1 MKRMTLILIC
11 ILCCGLSGCGLM
23 SNRYY
28 VSVTPHREE
37 NMEYAADNVS
47 ASDYSE
53 LYKAVQ
59 VFVEN
64 GTEQAVISVPN
75 YNQKALETDMNAVVH
90 NIMEKDPL
98 GAYAVETIRYET
110 GANGGQPAIA
120 VEIAYVHDR
129 SEIRRIKQT
138 DSMESAAILIRKAL
152 DDCGTGIVLR
162 ISRYQETD
170 LAQLVEDYADA
181 YPERVM
187 EQPEVTVSVYPDS
200 GSTDRVVELKFTY
213 QTSRE
218 TLRTM
223 QTEVSRIFDSAV
235 LYVSGDGAA
244 QEKYSHLYSFLME
257 RYDYKIE
264 TSMTPAYSLLRHGV
278 GDSKA
283 FATVYAAMCRL
294 SDLECLVVSGTRN
307 GEPWYWNIV
316 QDGEYYYHVDL
327 LRSAQNGEFRELYQR
342 EMEGYVWDYSRFPD
356 CREEPDTEPTYPQ
369 EPEAG
374 ETDETGEPEPEETEP
389 TDVPTEPMETTAEPE
404 GL

>member
-11 ILCCGLSGCGLM
+11 VLCCSLSGCGLM

-53 LYKAVQ
+53 LYEAVR

-75 YNQKALETDMNAVVH
+75 YDQKALEADMNAVTR

-98 GAYAVETIRYET
+98 GAYAVETIHYET
-110 GANGGQPAIA
+110 GTNGGQPAIA

-138 DSMESAAILIRKAL
+138 DTMENAAVLIQKAL
-152 DDCGTGIVLR
+152 DDCDTGIVLR
-162 ISRYQETD
+162 INRYQETD

-223 QTEVSRIFDSAV
+223 QTEVSRMFDSAV

-278 GDSKA
+278 GDS
-283 FATVYAAMCRL
+283 
-294 SDLECLVVSGTRN
+294 
-307 GEPWYWNIV
+307 
-316 QDGEYYYHVDL
+316 
-327 LRSAQNGEFRELYQR
+327 
-342 EMEGYVWDYSRFPD
+342 
-356 CREEPDTEPTYPQ
+356 
-369 EPEAG
+369 
-374 ETDETGEPEPEETEP
+374 
-389 TDVPTEPMETTAEPE
+389 
-404 GL
+404 

>member
-11 ILCCGLSGCGLM
+11 ILCCGLSGCDLM

-59 VFVEN
+59 VFVES
-64 GTEQAVISVPN
+64 GTEQAVISMPN
-75 YNQKALETDMNAVVH
+75 YNQKALETDMNAVVR

-120 VEIAYVHDR
+120 VEIASR
-129 SEIRRIKQT
+129 GS
-138 DSMESAAILIRKAL
+138 SAR
-152 DDCGTGIVLR
+152 T
-162 ISRYQETD
+162 S
-170 LAQLVEDYADA
+170 
-181 YPERVM
+181 P
-187 EQPEVTVSVYPDS
+187 PEVTVSVYPDS

-294 SDLECLVVSGTRN
+294 SDLECRVVSGTRN

-316 QDGEYYYHVDL
+316 HDGEYYYHVDL

>member
-1 MKRMTLILIC
+1 MKQTILILLC
-11 ILCCGLSGCGLM
+11 ILCCGLNGCSLM

-28 VSVTPHREE
+28 VSVTPHREI

-47 ASDYSE
+47 TADETE
-53 LYKAVQ
+53 LYEALK

-75 YNQKALETDMNAVVH
+75 YNQKALETDMNAVVR

-98 GAYAVETIRYET
+98 GAYAVETIHYET

-138 DSMESAAILIRKAL
+138 DTMENAAILIRKAL

-170 LAQLVEDYADA
+170 LAQLVEDYADV

-223 QTEVSRIFDSAV
+223 QTEVGRIFDSAV

-294 SDLECLVVSGTRN
+294 SDLECLVVSGTRG

-316 QDGEYYYHVDL
+316 HDGDDYYHVDL
-327 LRSAQNGEFRELYQR
+327 LRSAQSGEFSELYLR
-342 EMEGYVWDYSRFPD
+342 DMDGYVWDYSRFPE
-356 CREEPDTEPTYPQ
+356 CRAEPVSEPTEPQ
-369 EPEAG
+369 EP
-374 ETDETGEPEPEETEP
+374 DEPVVDAEPEPTEP
-389 TDVPTEPMETTAEPE
+389 SDEPTEPDAATAEQEP
-404 GL
+404 

>member
-11 ILCCGLSGCGLM
+11 ILCCGLSGCDLM

-75 YNQKALETDMNAVVH
+75 YNQKALETDMNAVVR

-181 YPERVM
+181 HPERVM

-316 QDGEYYYHVDL
+316 HDGEYYYHVDL

-374 ETDETGEPEPEETEP
+374 ETDETGEPKPEETEP